1 MIQITYKEKKKKK
14 KKKIEGTKKESD
26 IFLFGIIQG
35 KGEDAQKIDN
45 LSDVYIDGGEEMS
58 YTEPLEDKNNI
69 EKKNNVE

>member
-1 MIQITYKEKKKKK
+1 M
-14 KKKIEGTKKESD
+14 
-26 IFLFGIIQG
+26 LFR
-35 KGEDAQKIDN
+35 KRRKCTKIDN